1 MPITA
6 ADIKLM
12 QPERL
17 TDNEDGGGQMTGN
30 PIIDGDI
37 NNMFED
43 ISRVNRTYGNTS
55 LRKGF
60 LKVDTPTADL
70 YLDAHT
76 ILSAQP
82 ADPNVSAL
90 LFTTQ
95 DFYDERANARQRVES
110 FVVQGP
116 ETGLQLRGTQ
126 LKGQQTIIVYAPN
139 NGTPAPEGG
148 ETYMLQEG
156 ETDDTKQFVK
166 ILDVT
171 ETREN
176 FTYEVSNTIRTFTAR
191 QFVLQLSAELKQDY
205 PANDPHPIPR
215 NDSKVYSTQP
225 ATSAKY
231 YGTTTL
237 AQAAA
242 SGATSV
248 RVADTFA
255 PIIPTASSET
265 PVIDQRPGGFTDVV
279 IPAGAPRTLSVTIAA
294 GTVITLPTAIVPGTL
309 ELTVGGTT
317 YHDER
322 ETLLNATGQPGIFT
336 EVDIDYAG
344 GTINLINVGS
354 ASGSITWT
362 PGAPKTHVPHTGKIE
377 IDETNRNFNYVLS
390 LDPAPSPHT
399 LVVAYQYLGKWY
411 ELRDDGAGNLIG
423 EGSGQ
428 VDYATGSAV
437 ATLTAQ
443 PDANS
448 IIFYR
453 WTEISRYDDVTAD
466 GYTGTTPVTLTTD
479 DKDLEP
485 GTVTVSWTS
494 GGVAKTATD
503 GTGDG
508 EMAGDATGTVE
519 YSDGRLRLATSD
531 LPDNGTDWSISYDYT
546 PSSVATETHDQ
557 VIPDNTNRADVTLS
571 LPGGI
576 APGSVRF
583 NIIKSVE
590 RTVKD
595 WQNNVVDSS
604 DRGQSLS
611 IRDNGN
617 GVLIE
622 GRLAAP
628 VGSINYTTGAA
639 TVTGTAILAERDVK
653 KTQQQRPPSNGGFF
667 NYSSLVIKETTTEQ
681 IKSQNVQVR
690 YRQPNTPVAGSSTRN
705 PTAYAWRFNLTTN
718 DNVVPGSI
726 ILQAGSDIWYDDGNG
741 RLLRNFN
748 TATGTGTPI
757 GTIDYE
763 TTLVEIDAYAGRP
776 ARVTITPVAILTGE
790 DWGVLFGAY
799 FRTSASPLR
808 PNGFTMRGDDLNG
821 TQYTGQADNEGLI
834 TGTGISGEVDLQKGL
849 VQVSF
854 GTKPI
859 EASTVF
865 YNAVS
870 YKNIPLN
877 PAILGLDPV
886 RLPADGKVPI
896 LRDADILVLTHTTQA
911 TIDTPTADQVVSAG
925 RDRLHDGWIEDDNGT
940 RLDPAQYTLDKEAGT
955 VTLANPFT
963 AQDAEANALVGALH
977 FVHRVDE
984 MALCTEARIDGT
996 LQLAQPLYHD
1006 LPANETWVASAVYM
1020 GDLRARVKGWASYTT
1035 EPAGYD
1041 NEGSITTAQYNL
1053 VAYPVAIDNRGSVP
1067 DRWKLK
1073 FTSST
1078 AFELYSE
1085 NRGLVASGSTAVDF
1099 SPINPQ
1105 TQTPYFTIKSDGWGS
1120 GWSVGN
1126 TVRFDT
1132 DAAAAPFWLIRT
1144 VLPGLATVD
1153 DDELKIELRGD
1164 HN

>member
-1 MPITA
+1 MAITA

-17 TDNEDGGGQMTGN
+17 TDNADGGGQMTGL

-37 NNMFED
+37 NNLFED
-43 ISRVNRTYGNTS
+43 ISRVNRTYGHTS
-55 LRKGF
+55 MRKAF
-60 LKVDTPTADL
+60 LKVDTQTADL

-82 ADPNVSAL
+82 KDPNVSAL

-95 DFYDERANARQRVES
+95 DFYDQRANARQRVES

-139 NGTPAPEGG
+139 NGTPAPESG

-156 ETDDTKQFVK
+156 STDETKQFVK
-166 ILDVT
+166 VLDVT

-176 FTYEVSNTIRTFTAR
+176 FTYEVSNQICSFAAR
-191 QFVLQLSAELKQDY
+191 QFIMQLSAELKQDY

-237 AQAAA
+237 ADPAT

-248 RVADTFA
+248 RVTDTFA
-255 PIIPTASSET
+255 PIIPTASNET
-265 PVIDQRPGGFTDVV
+265 PVIDQRPGGFTDVIV
-279 IPAGAPRTLSVTIAA
+279 PSGQRQSITVTVAPAS
-294 GTVITLPTAIVPGTL
+294 VITLPTAIVPGSI
-309 ELTVGGTT
+309 ELQIGGTT

-322 ETLLNATGQPGIFT
+322 ETLLNPTGQPGLFT
-336 EVDIDYAG
+336 QIEIDYPN
-344 GTINLINVGS
+344 GTINLIDVSND
-354 ASGSITWT
+354 SGTLSWT
-362 PGAPKTHVPHTGKIE
+362 PGAPKTHVPHTGKID
-377 IDETNRNFNYVLS
+377 IDETNRNFNYVLG

-428 VDYATGSAV
+428 VDYSTGSAI

-448 IIFYR
+448 VLFYR
-453 WTEISRYDDVTAD
+453 WTEASRYDDVTGD
-466 GYTGTTPVTLTTD
+466 GFTGTTPVTLTTD
-479 DKDLEP
+479 HDDLEP
-485 GTVTVSWTS
+485 GTVSVNWTS
-494 GGVAKTATD
+494 DGVQKSASDGAGD
-503 GTGDG
+503 GTL
-508 EMAGDATGTVE
+508 AGDATGTVE
-519 YSDGRLRLATSD
+519 YSGGRLRLNTSD
-531 LPDNGTDWSISYDYT
+531 LPDSGTDWAISYDYT
-546 PSSVATETHDQ
+546 PSSVATETYNE
-557 VIPDNTNRADVTLS
+557 VIPNNTTRADVSLS
-571 LPGGI
+571 LPAGL

-583 NIIKSVE
+583 TIVKSVT
-590 RTVKD
+590 RVVKD
-595 WQNNVVDSS
+595 WQDNTVDSS
-604 DRGQSLS
+604 DRGQTLS

-617 GVLIE
+617 GTLIE
-622 GRLAAP
+622 GRLGAP
-628 VGSINYTTGAA
+628 VGSINYTTGAVI
-639 TVTGTAILAERDVK
+639 VTGTTILAERNVK
-653 KTQQQRPPSNGGFF
+653 TTQKQRPPTNGAFF
-667 NYSSLVIKETTTEQ
+667 NSASLVIKETTTEK
-681 IKSQNVQVR
+681 INSQNVQVR
-690 YRQPNTPVAGSSTRN
+690 YRQPNTPVAGSTNRS
-705 PTAYAWRFNLTTN
+705 PTAYAWQFNLTSN
-718 DNVVPGSI
+718 DNLVPGSV
-726 ILQAGSDIWYDDGNG
+726 ILEAGSETWYDDGEG
-741 RLLRNFN
+741 RILRNFN
-748 TATGTGTPI
+748 TQTGTGTPI
-757 GTIDYE
+757 GIIDYE

-776 ARVTITPVAILTGE
+776 ARVTITPVALLTGE

-799 FRTSASPLR
+799 FRTSAAPLR

-821 TQYTGQADNEGLI
+821 TQYNGQADNEGTI
-834 TGTGISGEVDLQKGL
+834 TGGGISGEVDLQKGL
-849 VQVSF
+849 VNITF
-854 GTKPI
+854 GTKPVQ
-859 EASTVF
+859 ANTVF

-896 LRDADILVLTHTTQA
+896 LRDADILVLTHTA
-911 TIDTPTADQVVSAG
+911 KDTIDTPTAGQVISAG
-925 RDRLHDGWIEDDNGT
+925 RDRLHDAWIEDDNET
-940 RLDPAQYTLDKEAGT
+940 RLDPAQYTVDKEAGT
-955 VTLANPFT
+955 VTLADPFT
-963 AQDAEANALVGALH
+963 AQDADSNALVGTLH
-977 FVHRVDE
+977 LVHRVDE

-1006 LPANETWVASAVYM
+1006 LPANDTWVASAIYM
-1020 GDLRARVKGWASYTT
+1020 GSLRARVKDWASYTT
-1035 EPAGYD
+1035 DPGGYD
-1041 NEGSITTAQYNL
+1041 DTGSATNAQYNQ
-1053 VAYPVAIDNRGSVP
+1053 VAFPVAIDNRGSVP
-1067 DRWKLK
+1067 DRWKLQ
-1073 FTSST
+1073 FTSSS
-1078 AFELYSE
+1078 AFQLYSE
-1085 NRGLVASGSTAVDF
+1085 NRGLVATGSTAVDF
-1099 SPINPQ
+1099 RPVNPQ
-1105 TQTPYFTIKSDGWGS
+1105 TQTPYFTIKADGWGT

-1153 DDELKIELRGD
+1153 DDQLKIELRGD